1 MKYVIVIFFLISA
14 LFSDVGKIVTL
25 KNSVNVLRDKQVIGA
40 FEGMTLQKGDV
51 VNTFARSM
59 ARIELQDRTVVTLG
73 KESRFAIND
82 YLYQGEDSK
91 TELAFTKGFFKVAT
105 GQIGK
110 IAREKFLLKTR
121 TATMGIRGTVIDG
134 FVSRQKEVI
143 TCTQGAI
150 WVEAN
155 GKRVDVDEGEST
167 IILPGKVPTPP
178 KNYRYEKL
186 IREGLAAFEAKEF
199 AKSKDIFT
207 ELIGMEAENPIFY
220 YYLGK
225 SQFRLGEY
233 DTAIASFK
241 KVLTF
246 DKEHLKSRYELG
258 VAYYVIQEL
267 EMAAREFEA
276 VIAGQDGS
284 KKVQPLT
291 YVMSFYWLGK
301 IHNEKKEYNEAA
313 RYFTRVLEFKL
324 KPDFRTKVE
333 KELKEV
339 KSSTGK

>member
-1 MKYVIVIFFLISA
+1 MKYVIMVFFVISA

-40 FEGMTLQKGDV
+40 FEGMALQKGDV

-59 ARIELQDRTVVTLG
+59 ARIELQDKTVVTLG

-82 YLYQGEDSK
+82 YLYQGEASK
-91 TELAFTKGFFKVAT
+91 SELAFTKGFFKVVS
-105 GQIGK
+105 GEIGK
-110 IAREKFLLKTR
+110 LARERFRLKTR
-121 TATMGIRGTVIDG
+121 TATIGIRGTEIDG

-167 IILPGKVPTPP
+167 IILPSKAPTPP

-186 IREGLAAFEAKEF
+186 VREGLAAFEAKEF
-199 AKSKDIFT
+199 AKSKEIFT

-225 SQFRLGEY
+225 SQFRLEQY
-233 DTAIASFK
+233 DAAINSFK

-246 DKEHLKSRYELG
+246 DSEHYKSHYELG
-258 VAYYVIQEL
+258 VTYYVIQEL
-267 EMAAREFEA
+267 EMATREFEA
-276 VIAGQDGS
+276 VIAGQDS
-284 KKVQPLT
+284 RKKVQPLT

-301 IHNEKKEYNEAA
+301 IHNEKQEYDEAA

-324 KPDFRTKVE
+324 KPDFRAKVE
-333 KELKEV
+333 AELKKV